1 MDLILAPKDMPS
13 ITGNFDLYKK
23 DLIKQIEKYKA
34 MPLTDETVAPV
45 KTAIRQIRTTL
56 EKLETTAVGAY
67 FDTPKKLLKAQFAEL
82 YNIIADG
89 ESKVDAII
97 AEDTRKRNEATT
109 DRLTKYITSKAKEM
123 AVEKDVIDHVI
134 LKKEYYNKT
143 AKEPEVLDNIDLQLV
158 ALEKNFA
165 AYVRADKKIKK
176 LAAEVGPVFNKERYL
191 HMLSKYGDDNDTVAA
206 QAEEEAER
214 LKAIPA
220 APVESTIT
228 KSAPAAVGSSFAS
241 LQEGVLY
248 SEVNLSI
255 AFPVFNKKTSKGSEE
270 MVLSFTVPKELKKS
284 FTELLKQ
291 LKTVG
296 ITNKKA

>member
-1 MDLILAPKDMPS
+1 MDLILSPKDMPS
-13 ITGNFDLYKK
+13 ITGNFDGYKK
-23 DLIKQIEKYKA
+23 DLIKQIEKYKS

-67 FDTPKKLLKAQFAEL
+67 FETPKKLLKAQFAEL
-82 YNIIADG
+82 YNIIAEG

-109 DRLTKYITSKAKEM
+109 ERLTKYITSKAKEL
-123 AVEKDVIDHVI
+123 AVEKDAVDHVI

-143 AKEPEVLDNIDLQLV
+143 AKEPEVLDSIDLQLV
-158 ALEKNFA
+158 VLEKNFA

-176 LAAEVGPVFNKERYL
+176 LAAEVGPAFNEKRYL
-191 HMLSKYGDDNDTVAA
+191 HMLSKYGDDNDTAAA

-214 LKAIPA
+214 LKTIPA
-220 APVESTIT
+220 AESTTT
-228 KSAPAAVGSSFAS
+228 KSTPVAVGSRFAA
-241 LQEGVLY
+241 LQKDVPW
-248 SEVNLSI
+248 SEVTLSI
-255 AFPVFNKKTSKGSEE
+255 DFPVFDKKTSKGSEE
-270 MVLSFTVPKELKKS
+270 TIIVFTVPKELKKS